1 MQSNSEQRSEN
12 WKIERYGKFSASE
25 IIKLLGVRGLGETG
39 KTYAIEK
46 AIEELYGE
54 MEENFVSF
62 DMERGINLEPLAFA
76 KFKELKELE
85 FLEVTNCGFFKF
97 NEHAGASPDGLVSD
111 NAVLEI
117 KCPKSTTF
125 FELVATNEV
134 DKKYYAQMQMQMLCT
149 NRNKAYFFNYLI
161 HEGTEYHHEIIVER
175 DEVMIELIK
184 SRLAEAIEIKK
195 EYINKINTNKQWKIS

>member
-1 MQSNSEQRSEN
+1 MQSNSEQRSES
-12 WKIERYGKFSASE
+12 WKLERYGKFSASE
-25 IIKLLGVRGLGETG
+25 IYKLLGVRGLGETG

-54 MEENFVSF
+54 MEENFISY
-62 DMERGINLEPLAFA
+62 DMQRGIELEPLAFA

-85 FLEVTNCGFFKF
+85 FLNVETCSFFKL
-97 NEHAGASPDGLVSD
+97 NDDAGASPDGLVSD
-111 NAVLEI
+111 DAVLEI

-125 FELVATNEV
+125 FELVATNEI

-175 DEVMIELIK
+175 DDKMIELIK
-184 SRLAEAIEIKK
+184 ERLTEATKIKK
-195 EYINKINTNKQWKIS
+195 EYINKIKLNKQWK

>member
-1 MQSNSEQRSEN
+1 MESNSEQRSEE

-39 KTYAIEK
+39 KTYAIDK
-46 AIEELYGE
+46 AIQELYGE
-54 MEENFVSF
+54 IEDNFISY
-62 DMERGINLEPLAFA
+62 DMQRGVELEPLAFA

-85 FLEVTNCGFFKF
+85 FLEVTNCSFFKYE
-97 NEHAGASPDGLVSD
+97 EHAGASPDGLVSD
-111 NAVLEI
+111 NSVLEI

-149 NRNKAYFFNYLI
+149 NTNKAYFFNYLVHDGI
-161 HEGTEYHHEIIVER
+161 EYHHEIIIER
-175 DEVMIELIK
+175 DEDMIELIK
-184 SRLAEAIEIKK
+184 TRLKEAIEIKLN
-195 EYINKINTNKQWKIS
+195 YINLINTNKQWK

>member
-1 MQSNSEQRSEN
+1 MQSNSEQRSQD

-54 MEENFVSF
+54 MEENFISF
-62 DMERGINLEPLAFA
+62 DMQRGIELEPLAFA

-85 FLEVTNCGFFKF
+85 FLNVENCSFFKF
-97 NEHAGASPDGLVSD
+97 NEHAGASPDGLVSND
-111 NAVLEI
+111 AVLEI

-125 FELVATNEV
+125 FELVATNEI
-134 DKKYYAQMQMQMLCT
+134 DKKYYAQMQMQMMCT
-149 NRNKAYFFNYLI
+149 GRKKAYFFNYLI

-184 SRLAEAIEIKK
+184 TRLNEAIEIKK
-195 EYINKINTNKQWKIS
+195 EYINKINTNKQWK

>member
-1 MQSNSEQRSEN
+1 MQSNNEQRSEN

-62 DMERGINLEPLAFA
+62 DMQRGIELEPLAFA

-85 FLEVTNCGFFKF
+85 FLEVTNCSFFKF
-97 NEHAGASPDGLVSD
+97 NEDAGASPDGLVSD
-111 NAVLEI
+111 DAVLEI

-125 FELVATNEV
+125 FELVATNEI

-175 DEVMIELIK
+175 EEVMIELIK
-184 SRLAEAIEIKK
+184 TRLNEAIEIKK
-195 EYINKINTNKQWKIS
+195 EYINKINTNKQWK